1 MTWAIIYCIFSVIMT
16 LILTIYIMRCDGK
29 FTVGD
34 LFVALFLIV
43 LSPITWIVI
52 GILELHERGFFKKV
66 IWKRNKKN
74 KLCG

>member
-1 MTWAIIYCIFSVIMT
+1 
-16 LILTIYIMRCDGK
+16 MRCDGK

-34 LFVALFLIV
+34 LFVALFLIA

>member
-1 MTWAIIYCIFSVIMT
+1 
-16 LILTIYIMRCDGK
+16 MRCDGK

-52 GILELHERGFFKKV
+52 GILELLVYWNYMKEDSLKKLFGNE
-66 IWKRNKKN
+66 IKNN